1 MLVTM
6 ILESRRLARPPSF
19 SSCMRHSLPPSIRPS
34 STCLE
39 SPDVC
44 AGVSTSPRSKR
55 CKGKER
61 NNDLPVFSPVNGLGF
76 RAHSELVTGFNSWSI
91 TRRYKSCTFPSS
103 HQQIRRPSSL
113 APIHSF
119 KQNIFPPDQTL
130 IGYGSSF
137 VSLAAFNACYWYFFH
152 LFCRRDLWYVHQPR
166 KYVSPLTDES
176 VVGFYTHSLALVAD
190 AFHYVCFEIVFN
202 FVKIWYLIQI
212 I

>member
-1 MLVTM
+1 MTYLCSALLVKVNQPLQWM
-6 ILESRRLARPPSF
+6 VLASAPIA
-19 SSCMRHSLPPSIRPS
+19 SSL
-34 STCLE
+34 L
-39 SPDVC
+39 VC
-44 AGVSTSPRSKR
+44 
-55 CKGKER
+55 
-61 NNDLPVFSPVNGLGF
+61 
-76 RAHSELVTGFNSWSI
+76 NSWSI
-91 TRRYKSCTFPSS
+91 TRRYKSCTFPSP
-103 HQQIRRPSSL
+103 HQQIRRPSSP

-130 IGYGSSF
+130 NGYGSSF